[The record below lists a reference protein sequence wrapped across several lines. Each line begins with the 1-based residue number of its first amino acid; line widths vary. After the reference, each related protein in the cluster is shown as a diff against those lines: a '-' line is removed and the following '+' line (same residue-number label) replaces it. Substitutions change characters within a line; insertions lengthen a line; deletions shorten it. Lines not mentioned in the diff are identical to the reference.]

1 MDILIKIFQLVF
13 SLSILVLIHE
23 MGHFFAAKLFKT
35 RVEKFYMFFNPWFS
49 IFKKKIGET
58 TYGIGWLPLGGYVKI
73 AGMIDESMDKE
84 QMKQPPQ
91 PYEFRSKKA
100 WQRLIIMIAGVTM
113 NLVLAIGIYIS
124 ILFVWGEE
132 YLPTDN
138 VKYGISC
145 DSIALDMGL
154 KNGDK
159 ILSVDNKKVEN
170 FLKISNEI
178 ILNDAKSI
186 QVKRNDTVVNI
197 PIPDGI
203 LSKLIKKKSADF
215 ISVRFPFEI
224 GGFSKESNAKK
235 AGLEE
240 GDKFISIN
248 DETLTYFDEFRNK
261 FKQYKNQEVNVG
273 FIRNNDTLYKDVK
286 VSPEGIIGVWNKTPE
301 NYFEFARKEY
311 SLAQAIPA
319 GFVKTYRSTADYLK
333 QLKLIFSP
341 EVKAYES
348 LGGFIT
354 IGSIFPSE
362 WDWRSFWSLTA
373 FLSII
378 LAIMNL
384 LPIPALD
391 GGHVLFLMYEII
403 SGRKPSDK
411 FMEYAQA
418 AGMIILFGLL
428 IFANG
433 NDIVKLFR

>member
-1 MDILIKIFQLVF
+1 MDILIKILQLIV
-13 SLSILVLIHE
+13 SLSILVIIHE
-23 MGHFFAAKLFKT
+23 MGHYIAARIFKI
-35 RVEKFYMFFNPWFS
+35 RVEKFYLFFNPWFS
-49 IFKKKIGET
+49 IYKKKIGET

-91 PYEFRSKKA
+91 DYEFRSKKA
-100 WQRLIIMIAGVTM
+100 WQRLIIMIGGVTM
-113 NLVLAIGIYIS
+113 NVVLAIAIYIS

-132 YLPTDN
+132 YLPTAN

-145 DSIALDMGL
+145 DSLAQEIGL
-154 KNGDK
+154 RNGDK
-159 ILSVDNKKVEN
+159 IISIDNKVVDN
-170 FLKISNEI
+170 FLKIPSEI

-186 QVKRNDTVVNI
+186 QVNRNDTIVNI
-197 PIPDGI
+197 HIPSGI
-203 LSKLIKKKSADF
+203 LSKLIKYKSPDF
-215 ISVRFPFEI
+215 ISVRHPFEI
-224 GGFSKESNAKK
+224 GGFGKESNAKK
-235 AGLEE
+235 AGIEE
-240 GDKFISIN
+240 GDRLISIN
-248 DETLTYFDEFRNK
+248 DKTLLYFDEFRNELNK
-261 FKQYKNQEVNVG
+261 FKSQKVNIG
-273 FIRNNDTLYKDVK
+273 LIRNNDTLFKNVQ
-286 VSPEGIIGVWNKTPE
+286 VSAEGIIGVWNKPLN
-301 NYFEFARKEY
+301 NYFEFARKDY
-311 SLAQAIPA
+311 SIVEAIPA
-319 GFVKTYRSTADYLK
+319 GFVKAYKSTGDYLK

-362 WDWRSFWSLTA
+362 WDWRAFWGLTA

-378 LAIMNL
+378 LDIMNL

-411 FMEYAQA
+411 FMEYAQLV
-418 AGMIILFGLL
+418 GMIILFGLL

-433 NDIVKLFR
+433 NDIIKLFR

>member
-1 MDILIKIFQLVF
+1 
-13 SLSILVLIHE
+13 
-23 MGHFFAAKLFKT
+23 
-35 RVEKFYMFFNPWFS
+35 
-49 IFKKKIGET
+49 
-58 TYGIGWLPLGGYVKI
+58 LGGYVKI

-145 DSIALDMGL
+145 DSLALNMGL

-203 LSKLIKKKSADF
+203 LSKLIKQKSADF